1 MHSPLLLSAGYG
13 FSSAP
18 TKPGF
23 GVGEIAKTFH
33 ELMLKLG
40 YNKYVAQGRLLQF
53 PFALSALN
61 SYHIKPI

>member
-1 MHSPLLLSAGYG
+1 MMCAGYG

-40 YNKYVAQGRLLQF
+40 YNTYVAQGRL
-53 PFALSALN
+53 P
-61 SYHIKPI
+61 